1 MPPRLNHENVRNL
14 FTQAGFIPDND
25 FNYRNTKSKYRVFD
39 ILNNKY
45 VKISV
50 QTLKYN
56 IKTGKRPLWEEPPML
71 SNNDP
76 EYFDGIDRFNQRIP
90 DLPADHQRQ
99 TFNEHQNIIRRI
111 QRKQNFTYLFDQSD
125 SDVRNNQMRGII
137 LALQNA
143 LPRVFPTHNIRLK
156 LTTTSGL
163 ERYFHINPTSLEDLW
178 EIFSPVNPDFSVEDS
193 AGNFALSNDDYAQ
206 IDFVFKAPTHGRQ
219 VAAGFYPFVN
229 VSNQDL
235 SRYGIY
241 KEDEIEKAIEPCLIT
256 AFRSS
261 NIMSTEEMNQLT
273 EMVNTREFPQ
283 IYLKNIAEHF
293 KINIY
298 VRKYFDNGKTSHVEF
313 NPVGANRNI
322 KLMIV
327 NNHYMLYEQLAK
339 NKFSYALIKQASVKP
354 FTNKHFER
362 VYKEIVFPNNS
373 HKYKT
378 YNAARLIKRLPPTP
392 KPMSPDYRSKVK
404 HGAHLFGYQPE
415 DFEIEQ
421 RLEELQDF
429 VDTIPTKTRINVRKY
444 FKFSHLMQRIMYEYG
459 CFDDVYEIAGELRD
473 NIRNEL
479 VFPKRDLIVSEINE
493 KCYYLDF
500 NGAYSSFMT
509 HIPTGPNANGAPNTK
524 ITELIRFMYDKRIEM
539 RSINPKLSKTIKFIM
554 NSCYGT
560 SIQKP
565 KIIKHKYSTNING
578 TISNQGDFVISTE
591 SGNEG
596 FVNIIQPYVEH
607 YSHPHFAKVILDGF
621 QQKVQEIKSIV
632 NVLFQNIDAFIVN
645 ESDYN
650 KLVELGYVHPTELGK
665 LKVEHVFKSVQFY
678 SKMKWIGINED
689 NSEFRHC
696 I

>member
-1 MPPRLNHENVRNL
+1 MPRRLNAEDVKNL
-14 FTQAGFIPDND
+14 FIQAGFIPDND
-25 FNYRNTKSKYRVFD
+25 FQYRNNKHKYRVFD

-45 VKISV
+45 VNITL

-56 IKTGKRPLWEEPPML
+56 IRVGKRPLWEEPPML
-71 SNNDP
+71 ANEDP
-76 EYFDGIDRFNQRIP
+76 EYLNGLERFAQRIP
-90 DLPADHQRQ
+90 ELPPEVQQQ
-99 TFNEHQNIIRRI
+99 TFNEHQQIIRNI
-111 QRKQNFTYLFDQSD
+111 QRKHNFTYLFDQID
-125 SDVRNNQMRGII
+125 PEIRHNQMRGLIM
-137 LALQNA
+137 ALQDA

-156 LTTTSGL
+156 LTTTNGL
-163 ERYFHINPTSLEDLW
+163 ERYFHINPTSLDDLW
-178 EIFSPVNPDFSVEDS
+178 AIFSPADPDFTVEDS
-193 AGNFALSNDDYAQ
+193 AGNFALNDDDYAQ
-206 IDFVFKAPTHGRQ
+206 IDFEFKEPRHARQ

-241 KEDEIEKAIEPCLIT
+241 REDEIEKAIEPCLIT

-261 NIMSTEEMNQLT
+261 NILSTDEMNQLT
-273 EMVNTREFPQ
+273 EMINTRVFPQ
-283 IYLKNIAEHF
+283 IYLRNIAEHF

-298 VRKYFDNGKTSHVEF
+298 VRKYHQDTGKTSHVEF

-327 NNHYMLYEQLAK
+327 NNHYMLYEQIDK
-339 NKFSYALIKQASVKP
+339 KSSYTIVKQASVKP
-354 FTNKHFER
+354 FTTKLFER
-362 VYKEIVFPNNS
+362 VYKEMVFATTAHIKP
-373 HKYKT
+373 T
-378 YNAARLIKRLPPTP
+378 YNASRLIKRLPPTP
-392 KPMSPDYRSKVK
+392 KPMSPDYRSQIK

-415 DFEIEQ
+415 DSEIEK
-421 RLEELQDF
+421 RLEELQEF
-429 VDTIPTKTRINVRKY
+429 IDTIPTKTRINVRKY
-444 FKFSHLMQRIMYEYG
+444 FKFSHLMQRLMYEYG
-459 CFDDVYEIAGELRD
+459 CFDDVYEIAGDLRD

-500 NGAYSSFMT
+500 NGAYSSFMS
-509 HIPTGPNANGAPNTK
+509 HIPTGPNANGPPNTK
-524 ITELIRFMYDKRIEM
+524 IAELIRLLYNKRIEM
-539 RSINPKLSKTIKFIM
+539 RSINPNLSKTIKFIM

-565 KIIKHKYSTNING
+565 KIIKHKYSTNISG
-578 TISNQGDFVISTE
+578 TIDNQGDFVISAE
-591 SGNEG
+591 AGNEG

-621 QQKVQEIKSIV
+621 QQKVQEIKSIT

-665 LKVEHVFKSVQFY
+665 LKVEHVFKSVRFY

-696 I
+696 M